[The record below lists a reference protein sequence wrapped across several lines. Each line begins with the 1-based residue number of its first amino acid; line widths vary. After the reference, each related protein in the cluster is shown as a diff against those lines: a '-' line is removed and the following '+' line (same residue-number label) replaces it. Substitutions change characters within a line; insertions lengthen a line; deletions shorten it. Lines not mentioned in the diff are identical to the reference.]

1 MQLGASRKPLHSLKS
16 SAPAKRSSII
26 ARCFPIQ
33 DREPIM
39 KVENAAL
46 TSGVGFSKR
55 VSSNL
60 ETKRQ
65 RASTG
70 EGNSRMTYSL
80 PLGKISGMRWTT
92 YATVQTTDPPG
103 M

>member
-1 MQLGASRKPLHSLKS
+1 
-16 SAPAKRSSII
+16 
-26 ARCFPIQ
+26 
-33 DREPIM
+33 M

-60 ETKRQ
+60 EMRCQ
-65 RASTG
+65 QARIA
-70 EGNSRMTYSL
+70 EGKLGMTYSL

-92 YATVQTTDPPG
+92 
-103 M
+103 